1 MGKLVV
7 QVLSETEMERVHQRS
22 LDVLE
27 QVGVRVGDAECRQIL
42 IAAGARL
49 DGVGETVT
57 LPRELVQ
64 QTLATTPAEF
74 ELHRCDGR
82 ALPIHGRQ
90 RFFGSL
96 VLDPWI
102 IDYETQKPRRPL
114 LSDVERHTRL
124 GDALPN
130 VDFLY
135 RMDMPPAD
143 VPESSG
149 YIKTLEVFA
158 THTTKHLM
166 AAPATRQ
173 SADDWL
179 EVAEI
184 LAGGR
189 SLAECRIL
197 TLGAPVRTP
206 LQFDPVNAYI
216 VKQTARRGL
225 ALAAQTEPVAGTTAP
240 LSFAGD
246 LLMGNAENLFL
257 MVMTQ
262 LLRPGAP
269 IFYSSGNALTD
280 LATGNI
286 IFYNADKLLWKL
298 AIAQMADFYG
308 LPIEAESTGSMVG
321 RYDTQA
327 GIEYALLGLPTMTAG
342 RGLYNG
348 LGSCYNACGM
358 SAEFIIIQSDLF
370 ALGERLAAGIEVSE
384 EKLAFS
390 SIAAV
395 GPGGHFLED
404 PFTIK
409 MLRAGEFYTRGSFDR
424 LGERSANEPTDAMLA
439 HAHARAE
446 ELIASH
452 RPAVPEKIVEE
463 IGRWSRRRQAQP

>member
-1 MGKLVV
+1 MSKLVC
-7 QVLSETEMERVHQRS
+7 QVLNEAEMERVHQRS

-42 IAAGARL
+42 VDAGARL
-49 DGVGETVT
+49 DGVGETVY

-64 QTLATTPAEF
+64 QALATAPAEF
-74 ELHRCDGR
+74 ELHRSDGKV
-82 ALPIHGRQ
+82 LPITGR
-90 RFFGSL
+90 RRYFGSL
-96 VLDPWI
+96 VLDPWV
-102 IDYETQKPRRPL
+102 IDYATQKPRRPV

-143 VPESSG
+143 VPESIA

-166 AAPATRQ
+166 AAPATAE
-173 SADDWL
+173 SANDWM
-179 EVAEI
+179 EIAEI
-184 LAGGR
+184 LADGA
-189 SLAECRIL
+189 SLAERRVI

-206 LQFDPVNAYI
+206 LQFDPVNATI
-216 VKQTARRGL
+216 VKLAARSGL

-257 MVMTQ
+257 VVMTQ
-262 LLRPGAP
+262 LLRAGAP

-280 LATGNI
+280 LATGNV
-286 IFYNADKLLWKL
+286 IFYNADKMLWKL
-298 AIAQMADFYG
+298 AISQMADFYG
-308 LPIEAESTGSMVG
+308 LPIEGESTGSMVG
-321 RYDTQA
+321 RYDVQA
-327 GIEYALLGLPTMTAG
+327 GIEYALLSLPTVTAG

-358 SAEFIIIQSDLF
+358 SAEFIVIQSDLL
-370 ALGERLAAGIEVSE
+370 ALGERLAAGMDVSE
-384 EKLAFS
+384 EKLAFD

-424 LGERSANEPTDAMLA
+424 LGERSANDPADSMLA

-446 ELIASH
+446 ELMSSH
-452 RPAVPEKIVEE
+452 QPAVPAKIVQE
-463 IGRWSRRRQAQP
+463 IQRWSQRRQLHR